1 VPGDVWSTEGAP
13 ITSSVIVATKN
24 RAKELSTLLLP
35 SLLSQTWLPDEVI
48 FVDQSSDNSTRKVV
62 ESFEKRITG
71 EKPHVVYLLETNHT
85 GAASAR
91 NSAIARTKADF
102 LIFLDDDVVL
112 EPDFVKELLKVYE
125 QYPAV
130 GGVSGVITNYSPPS
144 LSWRIVMRLF
154 WTGPFHDERQPI
166 YWNADRLRNHEPF
179 PVRKFGSG
187 VMSVRRSAFAGDRF
201 DERYRGA
208 GAEDVELSWRLSER
222 HPLMMTPRA
231 RLVHVRTETGRSQ
244 AHWLQ
249 FDALSSYYLYRR
261 LWSHEIKNR
270 ICFGW
275 LNVGYALL
283 VTVSSLR
290 RLSLEPWRAALKG
303 ADLGS
308 EFAKRDCS

>member
-1 VPGDVWSTEGAP
+1 MPGHVWSTEGAP

-24 RAKELSTLLLP
+24 RAKELSTLLMP
-35 SLLSQTWLPDEVI
+35 SLLSQTSPPDEII
-48 FVDQSSDNSTRKVV
+48 FVDQSSDNSSRKIV
-62 ESFEKRITG
+62 ESFEKRNIG
-71 EKPHVVYLLETNHT
+71 GKPHFLYLHETNHT

-91 NSAIARTKADF
+91 NSAMNRTKADI

-112 EPDFVKELLKVYE
+112 EPDFVRELLKVYE
-125 QYPAV
+125 QYPYV
-130 GGVSGVITNYSPPS
+130 GGVSGVITNYPPPS
-144 LSWRIVMRLF
+144 LFWRILKRLF

-166 YWNADRLRNHEPF
+166 YWNADRLQNHDPF

-187 VMSVRRSAFAGDRF
+187 VMSVRRTAFAGDRF
-201 DERYRGA
+201 DEQYRGA

-222 HPLMMTPRA
+222 HPLLMTPRA

-249 FDALSSYYLYRR
+249 FDALSSYYLFRR
-261 LWSHEIKNR
+261 LWSHRIKNC

-275 LNVGYALL
+275 LNIGYALL
-283 VTVSSLR
+283 ATVSSLR
-290 RLSLEPWRAALKG
+290 RFSMEPWSAALKG

-308 EFAKRDCS
+308 ELAKRDCS

>member
-1 VPGDVWSTEGAP
+1 MP
-13 ITSSVIVATKN
+13 ITSSIIVATKN
-24 RAKELSTLLLP
+24 RAKELSTLLMP
-35 SLLSQTWLPDEVI
+35 SLLSQTCPPDEVI
-48 FVDQSSDNSTRKVV
+48 FVDQSADSSSREVV
-62 ESFEKRITG
+62 ASFEKRIPG
-71 EKPHVVYLLETNHT
+71 EKPRFLYLHETNHT

-91 NSAIARTKADF
+91 NSAMDRTKADV
-102 LIFLDDDVVL
+102 LIFLDDDVIL
-112 EPDFVKELLKVYE
+112 EPDFVKELLQVYE
-125 QYPAV
+125 QYPTV
-130 GGVSGVITNYSPPS
+130 GGVSGVITNYPSPS
-144 LSWRIVMRLF
+144 LFWRIARRLF
-154 WTGPFHDERQPI
+154 WTGPFHDERQSI

-179 PVRKFGSG
+179 SVRKFGSG

-222 HPLMMTPRA
+222 HPLLMTPRA

-261 LWSHEIKNR
+261 LWSHAIKNC

-283 VTVSSLR
+283 ATVSSLR
-290 RLSLEPWRAALKG
+290 RLSLEPWRATLKG
-303 ADLGS
+303 AAVGS
-308 EFAKRDCS
+308 ELAQRDCS

>member
-1 VPGDVWSTEGAP
+1 VERAP
-13 ITSSVIVATKN
+13 VTSSVIVATKN
-24 RAKELSTLLLP
+24 RATELSTLLMP
-35 SLLSQTWLPDEVI
+35 SLLSQTCRPDEII
-48 FVDQSSDNSTRKVV
+48 FVDQTPDNSTRKVV
-62 ESFEKRITG
+62 EGFEKRIAG
-71 EKPHVVYLLETNHT
+71 EKPHFLYLHETNHT

-91 NSAIARTKADF
+91 NSAIDRTKADI

-144 LSWRIVMRLF
+144 LSWRIVRRLF

-187 VMSVRRSAFAGDRF
+187 VMSIRRSAFAGDRF

-208 GAEDVELSWRLSER
+208 GAEDVELSWRLSDR
-222 HPLMMTPRA
+222 HPLVMTPRA
-231 RLVHVRTETGRSQ
+231 RLVHVRTETARSQ

-249 FDALSSYYLYRR
+249 FEALSSYYLYRR
-261 LWSHEIKNR
+261 LWNHEIKNR
-270 ICFGW
+270 ICFSW

-283 VTVSSLR
+283 ATVSSLR
-290 RLSLEPWRAALKG
+290 RLSLEPWRATLKG
-303 ADLGS
+303 ANLGS
-308 EFAKRDCS
+308 DLAKRNCS